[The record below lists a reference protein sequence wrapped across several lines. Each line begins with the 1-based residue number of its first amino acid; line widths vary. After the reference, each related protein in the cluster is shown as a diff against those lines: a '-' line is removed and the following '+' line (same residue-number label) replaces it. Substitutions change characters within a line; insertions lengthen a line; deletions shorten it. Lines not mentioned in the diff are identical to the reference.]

1 MHNGHKIVEISNEE
15 SLKKENI
22 TLEYSAKE
30 FNDLV
35 QKINNLKENIENEID
50 KINNLYEK
58 AVDELDK
65 SFQKKHEKLIKEEND
80 IKEKLQNA
88 VTKVKENLEY
98 YLSQTNNE
106 IKLNEKIIRG
116 IKKIETEEKNMFR
129 NLSYITKINKNKKSM
144 NKLSQEIIKGL
155 NFFYKE
161 DENNIEYE
169 EDYVNGMP
177 NIIDND
183 NIKIN
188 DITYNS
194 ANISWNIDIN
204 NFPFIKNKINEVKYK
219 FEMRIENKD
228 FVEVYNGVN
237 NNCFIDNLSQN
248 SNYEFKICSMY
259 KENISP
265 WTEIQKFKT
274 NNFDSIILKDLPK
287 NNEYIKKLLEW
298 TKSKKMELIYRATR
312 DGTTTQK
319 FHEFCDNKGST
330 IILFK
335 NEKGNA
341 FGGYASIPWSN
352 SGGWKS
358 APDSFIFTLTNIHN
372 TEPTQ
377 FLSKND
383 NQELYFGISHGPFF
397 GGGRDIGICGDF
409 SQKDFYSK
417 FPFTYLDNLGKGKS
431 IFTGDFNND
440 IQNFKIKE
448 IEAFKIYK

>member
-1 MHNGHKIVEISNEE
+1 MHNGHKILEISNEE

-30 FNDLV
+30 FNDIV
-35 QKINNLKENIENEID
+35 QKIICLKEKIENEIN

-58 AVDELDK
+58 TVDELSK
-65 SFQKKHEKLIKEEND
+65 SFKKKHEKLIKEEND
-80 IKEKLQNA
+80 IKEKLQNE

-106 IKLNEKIIRG
+106 IKLNEKISQG
-116 IKKIETEEKNMFR
+116 IKKFENEDKNIFR
-129 NLSYITKINKNKKSM
+129 TLSYITKINKNKKSM
-144 NKLSQEIIKGL
+144 NKLSQETIKGL
-155 NFFYKE
+155 DFFYKE
-161 DENNIEYE
+161 DENNIQYE
-169 EDYVNGMP
+169 EIYVNGIP
-177 NIIDND
+177 NIIID

-194 ANISWNIDIN
+194 INISWNIDTN
-204 NFPFIKNKINEVKYK
+204 NFPFIKKNKNEVKYK
-219 FEMRIENKD
+219 IEMRMESKE

-237 NNCFIDNLSQN
+237 NNCYIDNLSQN
-248 SNYEFKICSMY
+248 TNYEFKICLIY

-274 NNFDSIILKDLPK
+274 NNFDSIILNDLPK
-287 NNEYIKKLLEW
+287 INEYIKKLHEW

-312 DGTTTQK
+312 DGTTPQK
-319 FHEFCDNKGST
+319 FHEFCDNKGPT

-335 NEKGNA
+335 NEKGNV
-341 FGGYASIPWSN
+341 FGGYASISWSN
-352 SGGWKS
+352 SGDYQS

-372 TEPTQ
+372 TEPTK
-377 FLSKND
+377 FLSKKD
-383 NQELYFGISHGPFF
+383 NKELYSDISYGPWF
-397 GGGRDIGICGDF
+397 GGGRDIGIFGDF
-409 SQKDFYSK
+409 TQADNSSS
-417 FPFTYLDNLGKGKS
+417 FPYTYLDILGKGKS

-440 IQNFKIKE
+440 IKNFKMKE